1 MRTCLA
7 CGEWGSAVL
16 CEPCRE
22 SLRPAPDRWIRG
34 LWVRSAYLHDG
45 AAATMVRRLKYGG
58 VAAVAAAFA
67 PALAR
72 RLPPDVRAIVPVPR
86 TAWRAVRYGV
96 DPSLELARRLAAATG
111 LPVVRALVAPIV
123 AERHAGRGRRHRG
136 PVRFRALGPVPDGSV
151 LVDDVV
157 TTGVTLLS
165 ARLALPMITRAVTVT
180 AASQVTSLPPG
191 RPPGSAGANR

>member
-1 MRTCLA
+1 
-7 CGEWGSAVL
+7 
-16 CEPCRE
+16 
-22 SLRPAPDRWIRG
+22 
-34 LWVRSAYLHDG
+34 
-45 AAATMVRRLKYGG
+45 MVRRLKYGG

-67 PALAR
+67 PALAG
-72 RLPPDVRAIVPVPR
+72 RLPADVQAIVPVPR

-96 DPSLELARRLAAATG
+96 DPALELARRLAVATG
-111 LPVVRALVAPIV
+111 VPVVRALAAPIM
-123 AERHAGRGRRHRG
+123 AERHAGRGRRQRA

-180 AASQVTSLPPG
+180 AASRVTSLPPG